1 MNKVMGVGIIGCGN
15 ISWAYLKLSSLF
27 KGIEVRAVA
36 DVNMAAAEARAKEFG
51 VKAQTVKD
59 LLKNKDIDIVVNL
72 TVPAVHYKVSKQ
84 ILEAGKHVY
93 SEKPLTLSYKDALA
107 LQKYAAKKKLRV
119 GSAPDTFLGAS
130 HQLARKTIDDGKI
143 GKVVSGTCHFMGP
156 GMEMWHPNPD
166 FFFVPGGGPML
177 DMGPYYISN
186 LVNLI
191 GPVKRVAALAGTGRK
206 ERVINSQ
213 PNNPRNGEKLKVKTP
228 TTYHALLE
236 FANGACIT
244 VGLSWDVWAHKHQ
257 NMEIY
262 GQTGA
267 MFVPDPNFFGGD
279 VVVAGADQKPVAL
292 AAWDH
297 PFGKNNWGHG
307 NSQTDL
313 VWANYRCAGLADM
326 ADAIMKKRLA
336 RCDISMVAHVVEVMT
351 AVMEAGVKRKVIKL
365 KSTCKRP
372 APLGPDEAR
381 ALMK

>member
-1 MNKVMGVGIIGCGN
+1 MDNKTLGVGIIGCGN
-15 ISWAYLKLSSLF
+15 ISWAYLTLAKKF
-27 KGIEVRAVA
+27 NHIEVVAVA
-36 DVNMAAAEARAKEFG
+36 DMNMAAAEARAKEFG

-59 LLKNKDIDIVVNL
+59 LLNNKDIQIVVNL

-84 ILEAGKHVY
+84 ILDAGKHVY

-130 HQLARKTIDDGKI
+130 HQQARKAIDDGVI

-166 FFFVPGGGPML
+166 FFFNPGGGPVL
-177 DMGPYYISN
+177 DMGPYYITN
-186 LVNLI
+186 LINLI
-191 GPVKRVAALAGTGRK
+191 GPVKRVSALAGTGRK
-206 ERVINSQ
+206 TRTITNG
-213 PNNPRNGEKLKVKTP
+213 PRNGEVLKVKTP
-228 TTYHALLE
+228 TSYHALLE
-236 FANGACIT
+236 FANGASIT
-244 VGLSWDVWAHKHQ
+244 LGLSWDVWAHKHQ
-257 NMEIY
+257 NMELY

-279 VVVAGADQKPVAL
+279 VMLATQGKLPEAMKP
-292 AAWDH
+292 WDH
-297 PFGKNNWGHG
+297 PFGVKNWGQQ
-307 NSQTDL
+307 NSQTD
-313 VWANYRCAGLADM
+313 VIWANYRCAGLADM
-326 ADAIMKKRLA
+326 ADAIIKKRHA
-336 RCDISMVAHVVEVMT
+336 RCDVSLVAHVVEVMT
-351 AVMEAGVKRKVIKL
+351 AIMEAGKSRKVLTL

>member
-1 MNKVMGVGIIGCGN
+1 MSKTLGVGIIGCGN

-51 VKAQTVKD
+51 LKAQTVKD

-130 HQLARKTIDDGKI
+130 HQLARKAIDDGKI

-166 FFFVPGGGPML
+166 FFFNPGGGPML

-191 GPVKRVAALAGTGRK
+191 GPVKRVAALAGMGRK

-279 VVVAGADQKPVAL
+279 VMVAGADQKPVAL
-292 AAWDH
+292 PGWDH
-297 PFGKNNWGHG
+297 PFGKKNWGQG
-307 NSQTDL
+307 NSQTEL

-351 AVMEAGVKRKVIKL
+351 AVMEAGEKRKVIKL

>member
-1 MNKVMGVGIIGCGN
+1 MSKTLGVGIIGCGN
-15 ISWAYLKLSSLF
+15 ISEAYLKLAPLF

-36 DVNMAAAEARAKEFG
+36 DINMPAAEARAKQFNI
-51 VKAQTVKD
+51 KAQTVKD
-59 LLKNKDIDIVVNL
+59 LLKNKDVDIVVNL

-84 ILEAGKHVY
+84 ILDAGKHVY

-119 GSAPDTFLGAS
+119 GSAPDTFLGGS
-130 HQLARKTIDDGKI
+130 HQQARKAVDDGDI

-166 FFFVPGGGPML
+166 FFFLPGGGPML
-177 DMGPYYISN
+177 DMGPYYITN
-186 LVNLI
+186 LINLI
-191 GPVKRVAALAGTGRK
+191 GPVKRVTALSGTGRK
-206 ERVINSQ
+206 ERIINSQ
-213 PNNPRNGEKLKVKTP
+213 PTNPRNGEKLKVKTP

-236 FANGACIT
+236 FAQGACIT
-244 VGLSWDVWAHKHQ
+244 VSLSWDVWAHKHQ

-267 MFVPDPNFFGGD
+267 MFVPDPNFFGGE
-279 VVVAGADQKPVAL
+279 VMVAGADQTPKAIK
-292 AAWDH
+292 AWDH
-297 PFGKNNWGHG
+297 PLSKLNWGRPG
-307 NSQTDL
+307 GELQ
-313 VWANYRCAGLADM
+313 WANYRCAGLADM

-336 RCDISMVAHVVEVMT
+336 RCDISLVAHVVEVMT
-351 AVMEAGVKRKVIKL
+351 AVMESGEKHKVVKL

-372 APLGPDEAR
+372 APLGPKEAQ